1 MKPGRV
7 SAFARAARAC
17 VLAAAVL
24 GTGAS
29 PLLAQ
34 ATGKIEGRVRDQAG
48 VPIANAQVTIVGSAF
63 SALTNPQGYYFINNV
78 PAGVLAMRAA
88 FIGYRAVRAEGVRV
102 LGGQTITQDF
112 ALQASTVQL
121 EDIAV
126 QTTQPL
132 VPRDEVTSKQRI
144 DGSFSDQLPVDRLS
158 QVLTLQPGVVADA
171 SGFGISIRGGRRDE
185 AATYVDGVPVDPG
198 NRSSPG
204 GVSGGN
210 TIAIGTNSFEEASVT
225 TGASSAEFGNAQSG
239 IINVATR
246 TGSSTGYAGNVS
258 WESDEPFGKAMGTGF
273 NRVQASFGGP
283 LRIVNGLSFFV
294 SGALDGERYAY
305 GGLDAD
311 RYPTF
316 MLAGVDTTVAV
327 PGAPGSAT
335 SDTTFVDVYNLA
347 VSRGRCGDFA
357 GSVNPDI
364 AGNYGV
370 ACQGT
375 RNARSPTSNYSL
387 QGKLNYSYGSGS
399 RLSLLYLGSQNQTR
413 GGVTF
418 NTNATNLFGNRSTNR
433 IYQVNWTQN
442 LSKSTERALALDAS
456 FSYQQDAFLA
466 SPLTPQGELGTRNK
480 FGGFLIAPL
489 DLVFDEESFP
499 IDEAL
504 IENFRA
510 NVPGTRRSPYDL
522 ENTDQYRTSNE
533 YRDSPFGLLG
543 GAETGGPT
551 GIVQQNHENRLIGK
565 AAVDWQFDRYNRLKF
580 GGEYTRYHTINYAH
594 NLTSQAFANAYN
606 EKPIRYNGFLE
617 DRLDLGDVV
626 VVGGLRYDAYDT
638 RASRPY
644 ALDTIQTLSG
654 AANPTFGTYQ
664 PFPRIS
670 SYSDAD
676 GTYTLNG
683 QALPLV
689 AFIRD
694 EKHTYLSPHIQV
706 AFPVTEKTNFRLSYA
721 HQVQAPDFGLL
732 LNGINT
738 DLSTTN
744 TNNPY
749 GNDLDFGRS
758 ITFEFGIR
766 HAFSDDMV
774 LDVAAY
780 NKDKL
785 SDAAYRLVSRR
796 DPTRNNSSTDLREL
810 TSSDFGNSRGLDLR
824 LDRRIGSLFNG
835 TISYSYSSARNT
847 GTDPNTYLV
856 FGSRVVN
863 ALSGGNQPP
872 PQAIAPTANS
882 RPHNL
887 AGALSVTFPGDWQQG
902 SALGSVLRNVGLFGT
917 FRYASGTAYT
927 KCETVTGNES
937 VLSGQVCANGGF
949 LNGLNSARLPTF
961 KQFDLKA
968 TKAFGLGG
976 LDLTAYLDVR
986 NVLNFRNVLAVFV
999 GTDDVVNAE
1008 EHELFVDNTLTD
1020 LRDEA
1025 ADNAILLGNDDIDLR
1040 FGGDRASGCGS
1051 YVTTQGDAAAPS
1063 CVYLIRAEERWGNG
1077 DGVLSVAEQ
1086 TAIADAAYL
1095 SAGLPTAY
1103 GPRGLNNFLG
1113 AGRRMRFGLEINF

>member
-1 MKPGRV
+1 MKQSCV
-7 SAFARAARAC
+7 SAFARVARVCA
-17 VLAAAVL
+17 LAAVAL
-24 GTGAS
+24 GVGAS
-29 PLLAQ
+29 SLLAQ

-48 VPIANAQVTIVGSAF
+48 APIANAQVVIVGSAF

-78 PAGVLAMRAA
+78 PSGTVAMRAA

-121 EDIAV
+121 EDISV

-132 VPRDEVTSKQRI
+132 VPRDEVTTKQRI
-144 DGSFSDQLPVDRLS
+144 DGDFSRALPVDRIS
-158 QVLTLQPGVVADA
+158 QVLTLQPGVVANS
-171 SGFGISIRGGRRDE
+171 SGGGISIRGGRRDQ
-185 AATYVDGVPVDPG
+185 AATYIDGVPVTPG

-204 GVSGGN
+204 GVTGGN
-210 TIAIGTNSFEEASVT
+210 EIIVGVGGFEEASVT

-239 IINVATR
+239 IINIATR
-246 TGSSTGYAGNVS
+246 TGSNTGYSGNVS
-258 WESDEPFGKAMGTGF
+258 WETDEPFGKTMSTGF
-273 NRVQASFGGP
+273 NRLLASFGGP
-283 LRIVNGLSFFV
+283 LKVMNGLSFYV
-294 SGALDGERYAY
+294 AGALTGERYSY
-305 GGLDAD
+305 GGRGSEAF
-311 RYPTF
+311 PTF
-316 MLAGVDTTVAV
+316 QLAGIDTTVAV
-327 PGAPGSAT
+327 PTTPGSAT
-335 SDTTFVDVYNLA
+335 SDTTFVDIQNFA
-347 VSRGRCGDFA
+347 VARGRCEDFA
-357 GSVNPDI
+357 NSVNPDI
-364 AGNYGV
+364 ASNYG
-370 ACQGT
+370 ADCQGARNP
-375 RNARSPTSNYSL
+375 RNAQSVYSL

-399 RLSLLYLGSQNQTR
+399 RFSLLYMGSQDQTR
-413 GGVTF
+413 GGLTF
-418 NTNATNLFGNRSTNR
+418 NTNPSNIFGNASVNR

-456 FSYQQDAFLA
+456 FSYQQDRFTN
-466 SPLTPQGELGTRNK
+466 SPLTLASELGTRNK
-480 FGGFLIAPL
+480 FGGFMIAPF
-489 DLVFDEESFP
+489 DFVFDNESFP
-499 IDEAL
+499 IDDSL
-504 IENFRA
+504 IADYRSNA
-510 NVPGTRRSPYDL
+510 PGTRRSPYDL
-522 ENTDQYRTSNE
+522 ENTDQYRLADEFRN
-533 YRDSPFGLLG
+533 SPYALLG
-543 GAETGGPT
+543 NSEKGGPT
-551 GIVQQNHENRLIGK
+551 GTVQQNREDRLIGK

-580 GGEYTRYHTINYAH
+580 GGEYTRYHTVNYSH
-594 NLTSQAFANAYN
+594 NLTSQAFSNAYN
-606 EKPIRYNGFLE
+606 EKPIRYNGFIE

-644 ALDTIQTLSG
+644 SLDTVQT
-654 AANPTFGTYQ
+654 NPTFGTYQ

-721 HQVQAPDFGLL
+721 HQVQTPDFGLL

-738 DLSTTN
+738 DLSITN
-744 TNNPY
+744 TNNSY

-774 LDVAAY
+774 LDIAAY
-780 NKDKL
+780 NKDQL
-785 SDAAYRLVSRR
+785 SDATYRLVSRR
-796 DPTRNNSSTDLREL
+796 DPTRNNSVDIREL
-810 TSSDFGNSRGLDLR
+810 TSGDFGNSRGVDLR

-835 TISYSYSSARNT
+835 TISYSYSSAKNT

-887 AGALSVTFPGDWQQG
+887 AGAMSVSFPGDWQEG
-902 SALGSVLRNVGLFGT
+902 SIIGSVLQNVGLFAT

-927 KCETVTGNES
+927 KCETVTGNEN
-937 VLSGQVCANGGF
+937 VFSGQVCSNGGF

-968 TKAFGLGG
+968 TKSFGLGG
-976 LDLTAYLDVR
+976 LDMTAYLDVR
-986 NVLNFRNVLAVFV
+986 NVLNFENILQVFV
-999 GTDDVVNAE
+999 ETDDVVNE
-1008 EHELFVDNTLTD
+1008 TDRELRVSNTLTD
-1020 LRDEA
+1020 FRDEA
-1025 ADNAILLGNDDIDLR
+1025 ADNAHLLGNDDIDLT
-1040 FGGDRASGCGS
+1040 FDGDGASGCANW
-1051 YVTTQGDAAAPS
+1051 VTVQGDGGAPN
-1063 CVYLIRAEERWGNG
+1063 CIYLIRAEERWGNG
-1077 DGVLSVAEQ
+1077 DGILSVAEQ
-1086 TAIADAAYL
+1086 TTMAEANY
-1095 SAGLPTAY
+1095 Y
-1103 GPRGLNNFLG
+1103 GPAGRGIHNFVG
-1113 AGRRMRFGLEINF
+1113 AGRRMRLGFEINF